1 MFSDARWIGGCCL
14 VLIAALWGV
23 GAVAT
28 PHPEPIRHFVQSL
41 PIWAG
46 VILGLRKSDLAKWV
60 AFPFFVFWL
69 FLMTCIWLFL
79 LGWAHIVSGTFSA
92 TEITLTVIIGIIS
105 VSGIVASIRAK
116 TATRPLAAVGALFL
130 GAVAQVAAIALSLIP
145 AIARR

>member
-1 MFSDARWIGGCCL
+1 MFSDARSIGGWCL
-14 VLIAALWGV
+14 ALIAALWVV
-23 GAVAT
+23 GAAAT
-28 PHPEPIRHFVQSL
+28 PHPEPIRHFVHSL
-41 PIWAG
+41 PMWAG

-92 TEITLTVIIGIIS
+92 AEITLTVIIGIIS
-105 VSGIVASIRAK
+105 VSGIVACIRIG
-116 TATRPLAAVGALFL
+116 TATRALAALGGLFL
-130 GAVAQVAAIALSLIP
+130 GTVAQVAAIALSLIP